1 MGDQVSRAG
10 RKFTQVPLANNWP
23 ELLPAKLE
31 EGEEEQREEE
41 EEEHTVPQRQ
51 FWENRVHSKKFLGK
65 FQA

>member
-23 ELLPAKLE
+23 ELLQAKLE

-41 EEEHTVPQRQ
+41 EEEEQQQEEEGRGGGRERAGV
-51 FWENRVHSKKFLGK
+51 EE
-65 FQA
+65 